1 MVDPETAAAILR
13 RALDYPYAVPER
25 SYLYRAGEARELP
38 GDLNLTDLSPL
49 LAYGANAS
57 PEALA
62 RKLAPSTEQAMPVL
76 RAELAGFDVVYS
88 AHVSPYGAIPGTL
101 FASAGTVAPVFVIYP
116 SAEQLRL
123 LTATEPNYELRRL
136 ERIDCRVETVGGL
149 TEVDA
154 YLSRHGCLRLEGS
167 EVGLAAV
174 AATGRT
180 LPALDQRQVLERVRD
195 LLQPGMPLEAFVPAV
210 SGNRLVFD

>member
-13 RALDYPYAVPER
+13 GALDYPYATPAR
-25 SYLYRAGEARELP
+25 SYLYRDGEALELP
-38 GDLNLTDLSPL
+38 GALDLADRSPL
-49 LAYGANAS
+49 LAYGANAA
-57 PEALA
+57 PESLA
-62 RKLAPSTEQAMPVL
+62 RKLASLPAEAMPVL

-101 FASAGTVAPVFVIYP
+101 FASAGAVAPIFVIYP

-136 ERIDCRVETVGGL
+136 KRIDCRVEAVGGL
-149 TEVDA
+149 TEVAA
-154 YLSRHGCLRLEGS
+154 YLSRHGCLRLEHS

-174 AATGRT
+174 ASTGRT

-195 LLQPGMPLEAFVPAV
+195 LLQPGMPLEVFVPAV
-210 SGNRLVFD
+210 LGNRLVFD